1 VSDWPI
7 FPDAV
12 ELVRDW
18 LVDNLDDVPVF
29 VDILND
35 DTQPNHRQPKFV
47 RLGLAGGSQL
57 NLVVDAARLL
67 MEAWAPTKAEA
78 HDLAQLVRAL
88 IRHLP
93 AQRGPVQKVEEMGG
107 PTDLPDPLSKSERFT
122 FVFVVHTRGVPFEPT
137 SGS

>member
-1 VSDWPI
+1 MTDWPI

-18 LVDNLDDVPVF
+18 LLEHLDVPVF

-35 DTQPNHRQPKFV
+35 DEYPNHRQPTFLRV
-47 RLGLAGGSQL
+47 VLTGGSRH
-57 NLVVDAARLL
+57 NIVIDAPRLL
-67 MEAWAPTKAEA
+67 LEAWAPSKAEA
-78 HDLAQLVRAL
+78 HDLAQLARATL
-88 IRHLP
+88 HHLP
-93 AQRGPVQKVEEMGG
+93 DQRGPVTGIEEMGG
-107 PTDLPDPLSKSERFT
+107 PTDLPDPISKSERFT